1 MKKFILAIVLLLS
14 FQMVNSQNLA
24 EIYKKSKVILEED
37 PTFGVNNDWEQ
48 VFYDVGATRDQGM
61 DGMNKAIVVAPDG
74 TIFMSHHSR
83 HSISVFDK
91 DGNYVRDFGKKGGK
105 ESDFIYRP
113 TVIGIMDGKTLV
125 TTAVDGR
132 MLLFDLNG
140 NWVKTVRL
148 DFMPLDNVILK
159 NRKIAILGHTSWTT
173 KFRSFVAIK
182 DIETGKEKIAWDKFS
197 EGVGSKEIV
206 VKYKEGGMSSQSL
219 PYTHSG
225 YTRPKLLET
234 PDGNLALVFPDT
246 GEVIIYSPEG
256 EKLRTFSVSAGPRLE
271 VTQQDREEYYKKAL
285 EGIKSM
291 EQAKEKADEKQ
302 KSYLEQ
308 TIAQTKEQVKKYL
321 DPSLYPEKLP
331 TLSQVMFD
339 SDNNLLVYSFTKS
352 KGENQFWIYTYS
364 PEGQKIAE
372 SSFVSDKYDLNFSSS
387 KFQFFKGNIIAVQ
400 TLADQ
405 KTEVPIRLVK
415 FNLKN

>member
-1 MKKFILAIVLLLS
+1 MKRFVLAIVLLLA
-14 FQMVNSQNLA
+14 FQLVNSQNLA
-24 EIYKKSKVILEED
+24 EIYKKNKVVLEED
-37 PTFGVNNDWEQ
+37 PTFGAKNDWKQ
-48 VFYDVGATRDQGM
+48 VFYDVSATRDQGM
-61 DGMNKAIVVAPDG
+61 DGMNKAIVVSPDG

-105 ESDFIYRP
+105 ESDFIYMP
-113 TVIGIMDGKTLV
+113 TVIGIMDGKTIV

-132 MLLFDLNG
+132 MLFFDLNG
-140 NWVKTVRL
+140 NWAKTVRL
-148 DFMPLDNVILK
+148 DFMPLDNAILK
-159 NRKIAILGHTSWTT
+159 NGKIAILGRTSWTT

-182 DIETGKEKIAWDKFS
+182 DIETGKEKIIWDKFS

-225 YTRPKLLET
+225 YTRPKLLAT
-234 PDGNLALVFPDT
+234 PDGNLAIVFPES
-246 GEVIIYSPEG
+246 GEILIYSPEG
-256 EKLRTFSVSAGPRLE
+256 NKLRTFSVTAGPRLSITE
-271 VTQQDREEYYKKAL
+271 QDREEYYKKAL

-321 DPSLYPEKLP
+321 DSSLYPEKLP

-339 SDNNLLVYSFTKS
+339 SDNNLLVYSFTKD
-352 KGENQFWIYTYS
+352 KGENQFWVYTYS

-372 SSFVSDKYDLNFSSS
+372 SSFVSDKCNLNFSSS
-387 KFQFFKGNIIAVQ
+387 KFQFFKGNVIAVQ
-400 TLADQ
+400 TLVDQ
-405 KTEVPIRLVK
+405 KSEVPIRLVK